1 MLRYLIPDI
10 PTKLKEKIR
19 RENFIINELMIRN
32 EDPNINDESETEDE
46 VPKTTEIVDDIDIF
60 TQL

>member
-46 VPKTTEIVDDIDIF
+46 VPKTKEIVDDIDIF

>member
-1 MLRYLIPDI
+1 M